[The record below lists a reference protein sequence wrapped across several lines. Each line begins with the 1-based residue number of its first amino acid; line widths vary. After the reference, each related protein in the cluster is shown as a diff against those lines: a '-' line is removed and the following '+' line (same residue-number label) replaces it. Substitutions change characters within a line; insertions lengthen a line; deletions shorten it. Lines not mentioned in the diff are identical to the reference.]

1 MNESIIFL
9 AALAAALT
17 AGLTFALLRYA
28 QKRKI
33 FIATIR
39 ARDSHKV
46 ETPRIGGIAVTLSF
60 IIVSLLVAATNP
72 SLLSFSDST
81 LIFFDRN
88 LLGILLAVLLLL
100 CVNAYDDFLKD
111 GLDWRTKIIS
121 QLFAAFIIYYFGVN
135 IPWLTNP
142 FGERLYLESWSW
154 VFVIVWLVTTMNA
167 VNWLDGVDGLAG
179 GVSAITF
186 AVIAS
191 VAVALGSDNQVA
203 NLTLSA
209 ICLGAVV
216 GFLPF
221 NFSRRFKVFL
231 GDTGSV
237 FLGLLIG
244 VLAIISGGKV
254 ATVFLLL
261 AIPFLDALTVIIY
274 RLVKKTS
281 PFKADRNHL
290 HHKLMDLGFKPWQVT
305 IFYYAV
311 SLFFA
316 LIALNT
322 QSLGKFWAILLAIA
336 MMVTLILIYT
346 LAPILKKGKDGGRV
360 HFPG

>member
-1 MNESIIFL
+1 MSPTVVTL
-9 AALAAALT
+9 AALSAVVTALI
-17 AGLTFALLRYA
+17 TFFLNKFAREN
-28 QKRKI
+28 KV

-39 ARDSHKV
+39 SRDTHKI
-46 ETPRIGGIAVTLSF
+46 ETPRIGGIAITLSF
-60 IIVSLLVAATNP
+60 LLIATITSFTHP
-72 SLLSFSDST
+72 SLLSFSGQS
-81 LIFFDRN
+81 LLFFDRN
-88 LLGILLAVLLLL
+88 LLGIIFAVVLLLG
-100 CVNAYDDFLKD
+100 VNAFDDYLKD
-111 GLDWRTKIIS
+111 GLDWRIKILS
-121 QLFAAFIIYYFGVN
+121 QLFAALIIYYFGVN

-142 FGERLYLESWSW
+142 FGEKLFLESWSW
-154 VFVIVWLVTTMNA
+154 AFVVVWLVTTMNA

-191 VAVALGSDNQVA
+191 VALALGSENQLA
-203 NLTLSA
+203 NITLSA
-209 ICLGAVV
+209 ICFGAVI

-244 VLAIISGGKV
+244 VLAIVSGGKV

-274 RLVKKTS
+274 RLAKKTS

-290 HHKLMDLGFKPWQVT
+290 HHKLMDLGFKPWQVAV
-305 IFYYAV
+305 FYYAV

-322 QSLGKFWAILLAIA
+322 QSLGKFWAILLAIG

-346 LAPILKKGKDGGRV
+346 LAPILKKGKYGGRV